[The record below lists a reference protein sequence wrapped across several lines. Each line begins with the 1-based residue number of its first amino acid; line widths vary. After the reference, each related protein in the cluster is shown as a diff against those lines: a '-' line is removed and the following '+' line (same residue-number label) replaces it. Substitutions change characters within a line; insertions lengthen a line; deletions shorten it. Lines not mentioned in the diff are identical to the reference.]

1 MFTQELQ
8 TVTAKRLF
16 HTPALYKLLD
26 VYKIV
31 FIFFMLLYCI
41 DPDGAS
47 SIVLANDYLLTKVM
61 IWLQVVVNL
70 DAILVR
76 FVGLFSTV
84 EYEEVEED
92 YTPPS
97 TIIGSTI
104 DGISI
109 NELIVFL
116 YERNGLPTIEA
127 RQKRNTTNDKIKKLG
142 DNLERVGIL
151 GRGENNARVL
161 KIQDV
166 DTIISMLSV
175 EDSDN
180 IKIKPIQVSPTEYT
194 LLPYSTAATL

>member
-1 MFTQELQ
+1 
-8 TVTAKRLF
+8 
-16 HTPALYKLLD
+16 
-26 VYKIV
+26 
-31 FIFFMLLYCI
+31 
-41 DPDGAS
+41 
-47 SIVLANDYLLTKVM
+47 
-61 IWLQVVVNL
+61 VNL